1 MEKKNNTGLKIT
13 AVILGVLIVLMVV
26 LIASTALR
34 NVHTVGFSSA
44 SADASGEAYSETTS
58 EEISN
63 TYEGFTVKEGTASS
77 DAAGVT
83 SEENGAQSMPDGQ

>member
-13 AVILGVLIVLMVV
+13 AVILGILIVLMAV
-26 LIASTALR
+26 LIASTAFR
-34 NVHTVGFSSA
+34 NVYKFSFSSA
-44 SADASGEAYSETTS
+44 SADASGEAYSATTS

-63 TYEGFTVKEGTASS
+63 TYDGFTVKEGTASS
-77 DAAGVT
+77 DAAGQT